1 MTMRHHTAFN
11 PWRTLDRFFDA
22 KPSRPSWAPAFDIS
36 ENDSEFVLR
45 GDLPGVSQ
53 GDIEVRVEDNIL
65 TVRAERKPAD
75 SEAEY
80 RYSLVERPSG
90 KFRRTFI
97 LPENVDYDSIKATFE
112 DGVIELVLSK
122 QELVDTSRLIP
133 VN

>member
-11 PWRTLDRFFDA
+11 PWRTLDRLFDD

-75 SEAEY
+75 SEAAY
-80 RYSLVERPSG
+80 RHSLAERPSG

-97 LPENVDYDSIKATFE
+97 LPESVDYDNINATFNN
-112 DGVIELVLSK
+112 GVIKLVLSK
-122 QELVDTSRLIP
+122 QESVDTSRLIP